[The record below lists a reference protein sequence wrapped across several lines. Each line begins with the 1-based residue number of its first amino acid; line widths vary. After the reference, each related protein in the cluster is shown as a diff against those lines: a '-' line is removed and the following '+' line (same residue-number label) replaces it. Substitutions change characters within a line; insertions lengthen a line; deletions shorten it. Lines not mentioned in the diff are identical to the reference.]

1 MTCIVLRQLAGSF
14 TPVPVQQVFQEGLL
28 ILGWVAMRRPLQFF
42 LYDWWPV
49 RHHRRLY
56 HKLAIMKVNILAA

>member
-56 HKLAIMKVNILAA
+56 QKLAIMKVNILAA